1 MCDMG
6 HITSAKNRRTCQEQC
21 DLLQRERAVLERIDG
36 RPASSVARPM
46 LTRREVQ
53 VTQLVSQGLA
63 NKAIAE
69 NLGLREGTVKIHL
82 HNIYQK
88 LQVPN
93 RTALILSS
101 ITKRVD
107 YP

>member
-1 MCDMG
+1 MRL
-6 HITSAKNRRTCQEQC
+6 ITEG
-21 DLLQRERAVLERIDG
+21 ERAVLERIDG
-36 RPASSVARPM
+36 RPASSLGTQM

-53 VTQLVSQGLA
+53 VVELVSQGLA

-69 NLGLREGTVKIHL
+69 HLGLREGTVKIHL

-93 RTALILSS
+93 RTGLILSS
-101 ITKRVD
+101 IAKRVD
-107 YP
+107 YHP

>member
-1 MCDMG
+1 
-6 HITSAKNRRTCQEQC
+6 
-21 DLLQRERAVLERIDG
+21 
-36 RPASSVARPM
+36 M
-46 LTRREVQ
+46 LTRREVE
-53 VTQLVSQGLA
+53 VAQLVSQGLA

-69 NLGLREGTVKIHL
+69 HLGLREGTVKIHL

-93 RTALILSS
+93 RTGLILSS

>member
-1 MCDMG
+1 
-6 HITSAKNRRTCQEQC
+6 
-21 DLLQRERAVLERIDG
+21 
-36 RPASSVARPM
+36 M

>member
-1 MCDMG
+1 M
-6 HITSAKNRRTCQEQC
+6 
-21 DLLQRERAVLERIDG
+21 LERIDG
-36 RPASSVARPM
+36 WPASSLGRQM
-46 LTRREVQ
+46 LTRREVE
-53 VTQLVSQGLA
+53 VAQLVSQGLA

>member
-1 MCDMG
+1 MLD
-6 HITSAKNRRTCQEQC
+6 
-21 DLLQRERAVLERIDG
+21 RIGD
-36 RPASSVARPM
+36 RSASSAERPM

-53 VTQLVSQGLA
+53 VVQLVSQGLA

-88 LQVPN
+88 LQVSS
-93 RTALILSS
+93 RARLILSYLGTS
-101 ITKRVD
+101 
-107 YP
+107 